1 MAQHHQVQRSDV
13 RNRVLLALPHPTWER
28 IASRLEFVD
37 IRNGQVLYRVG
48 DQIEHLY
55 FINRGLVSLIK
66 TMQDGRGVEI
76 GAIGIEG
83 IAGLGALYGIES
95 AILEWVC
102 QISGDAFRVDR
113 SWLQDEMTQDRALQ
127 QLLQRSHALAVSQ
140 FAQTAACNR
149 LHSIR
154 RRCCSW
160 LLIAHDSAQSDGFEL
175 THEFLAMMLG
185 VQRAGVSLALNSLQK
200 MGLIRYGRGRV
211 KITDRVRLEKT
222 ACECYGTIRMHLD
235 KLFGPS
241 QE

>member
-76 GAIGIEG
+76 GAVGIEG

-113 SWLQDEMTQDRALQ
+113 SWLRDEMTQDRALQ
-127 QLLQRSHALAVSQ
+127 ELLQRSHALAVSQ

-149 LHSIR
+149 NAPR
-154 RRCCSW
+154 TR
-160 LLIAHDSAQSDGFEL
+160 LL
-175 THEFLAMMLG
+175 
-185 VQRAGVSLALNSLQK
+185 RA
-200 MGLIRYGRGRV
+200 
-211 KITDRVRLEKT
+211 
-222 ACECYGTIRMHLD
+222 
-235 KLFGPS
+235 
-241 QE
+241 